1 MERRRDAG
9 KLSGEGLLW
18 ELLAIELQGLI
29 DLDFDVEITG
39 FAPVELD
46 FVLEE
51 EVRSVRVPRCQRPYR

>member
-1 MERRRDAG
+1 
-9 KLSGEGLLW
+9 
-18 ELLAIELQGLI
+18 LLAIELQGLI

-51 EVRSVRVPRCQRPYR
+51 EVRSVRIPRYQRPYR

>member
-1 MERRRDAG
+1 M
-9 KLSGEGLLW
+9 
-18 ELLAIELQGLI
+18 ELQGLI